1 MARITVEDCI
11 DKFSSRFELVLVAS
25 QRAKKLYTGE
35 QPTVEKENDKNT
47 VIALRE
53 IADMTIPINV
63 MKDSLVAEYQTFSVL
78 EEEEMEN
85 IESTEDNYITT
96 TENISSEQDINQ
108 QIDDEIKSF
117 LNMLSESYKV
127 FGFNNMRFT
136 LSLRPEKRVCSDNLW
151 DRAETTLRRIMSR
164 GSLDEHEYDTVMGM
178 IKDIERKQKEV
189 ENG

>member
-53 IADMTIPINV
+53 IADMSIPINV
-63 MKDSLVAEYQTFSVL
+63 MKDSLVAEYQTISVL
-78 EEEEMEN
+78 EEEEIEN

-108 QIDDEIKSF
+108 QVDDEIKS
-117 LNMLSESYKV
+117 LNSTEDQANEEHYSIDEEVHTDK
-127 FGFNNMRFT
+127 
-136 LSLRPEKRVCSDNLW
+136 EKIIQDVVEEENTSSD
-151 DRAETTLRRIMSR
+151 S
-164 GSLDEHEYDTVMGM
+164 
-178 IKDIERKQKEV
+178 
-189 ENG
+189 

>member
-108 QIDDEIKSF
+108 QIDDEIKS
-117 LNMLSESYKV
+117 LNSTEEQVNEEHSSINEEVHSDKEKIIQDIVEEENSSSES
-127 FGFNNMRFT
+127 
-136 LSLRPEKRVCSDNLW
+136 
-151 DRAETTLRRIMSR
+151 
-164 GSLDEHEYDTVMGM
+164 
-178 IKDIERKQKEV
+178 
-189 ENG
+189 

>member
-108 QIDDEIKSF
+108 QIDDEIKS
-117 LNMLSESYKV
+117 LNSTEEQV
-127 FGFNNMRFT
+127 N
-136 LSLRPEKRVCSDNLW
+136 E
-151 DRAETTLRRIMSR
+151 
-164 GSLDEHEYDTVMGM
+164 EHS
-178 IKDIERKQKEV
+178 
-189 ENG
+189 